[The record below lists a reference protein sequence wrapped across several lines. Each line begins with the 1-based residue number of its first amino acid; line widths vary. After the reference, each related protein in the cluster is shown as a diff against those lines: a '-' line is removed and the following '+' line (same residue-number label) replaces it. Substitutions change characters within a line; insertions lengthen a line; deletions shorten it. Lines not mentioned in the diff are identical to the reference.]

1 MAKNAKS
8 KGRDVGTTK
17 VKNRGPKI
25 TQVVRFDAVKANEL
39 FQQYQKNG
47 FKFSFNQVMNE
58 MQYYCK
64 DRFDGESD
72 SRIPYSL
79 SQFRSAV
86 GRLMESTNSDQ
97 E

>member
-1 MAKNAKS
+1 MGSKNAKS

-39 FQQYQKNG
+39 FLQYQKNG
-47 FKFSFNQVMNE
+47 LKYSFNQVMNE
-58 MQYYCK
+58 MQFWCK

-79 SQFRSAV
+79 SQFRAAV
-86 GRLMESTNSDQ
+86 GRLMESKDNG
-97 E
+97 